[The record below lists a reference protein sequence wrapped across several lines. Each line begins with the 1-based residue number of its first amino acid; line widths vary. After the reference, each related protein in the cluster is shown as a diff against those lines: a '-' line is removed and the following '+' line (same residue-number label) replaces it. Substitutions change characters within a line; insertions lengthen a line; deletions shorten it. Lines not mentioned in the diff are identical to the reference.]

1 MNAFQS
7 SRAISKIRS
16 VTISILVPLPCTFS
30 TLRSGSGPA
39 PTTRFLQR
47 LGSQLQA
54 ALHSTAEQS
63 EHQAG
68 SAVQTDRGG
77 EGGEEEPGLVVRPGH
92 QVGAL
97 QPAVQHAGATCRAA
111 GEHPVITRRHFT
123 QETDIRTFTSSYL
136 QFEAGISLKTG
147 RYLLRV
153 QADYRDCSTARDSSG
168 SKGQQA
174 ANSSVF
180 TVILNYQDV

>member
-1 MNAFQS
+1 MNTFQS
-7 SRAISKIRS
+7 SRAISKIGS
-16 VTISILVPLPCTFS
+16 VTRYLTVPLSWILS

-63 EHQAG
+63 EHQAS
-68 SAVQTDRGG
+68 SAVQTDGGG

-111 GEHPVITRRHFT
+111 GGHPVIAHRHFT
-123 QETDIRTFTSSYL
+123 
-136 QFEAGISLKTG
+136 
-147 RYLLRV
+147 
-153 QADYRDCSTARDSSG
+153 
-168 SKGQQA
+168 
-174 ANSSVF
+174 
-180 TVILNYQDV
+180 

>member
-1 MNAFQS
+1 M
-7 SRAISKIRS
+7 
-16 VTISILVPLPCTFS
+16 FS

-63 EHQAG
+63 GHQAG
-68 SAVQTDRGG
+68 TTVVQTDRGG

-111 GEHPVITRRHFT
+111 GEHPVIAHRLLT
-123 QETDIRTFTSSYL
+123 QETDILTPTSTYI

-180 TVILNYQDV
+180 TVILNYQGV